1 MFGRQ
6 ERLYLGGLGGGDLN
20 PESSGFF
27 MDTASPDVGK
37 EVGSAVLGEGLLPLF
52 GDCASF
58 CCIFGSWRVVAQSA
72 QEARALCSDDG
83 NGNLLDGVPESIL
96 GYFLCQ
102 GTFGRFFGLCP
113 SIP

>member
-1 MFGRQ
+1 
-6 ERLYLGGLGGGDLN
+6 
-20 PESSGFF
+20 

-58 CCIFGSWRVVAQSA
+58 CSIFGPWRVVAQSA

-83 NGNLLDGVPESIL
+83 NREAASHLME
-96 GYFLCQ
+96 Q
-102 GTFGRFFGLCP
+102 EATFRGGDVAAFHPG
-113 SIP
+113 